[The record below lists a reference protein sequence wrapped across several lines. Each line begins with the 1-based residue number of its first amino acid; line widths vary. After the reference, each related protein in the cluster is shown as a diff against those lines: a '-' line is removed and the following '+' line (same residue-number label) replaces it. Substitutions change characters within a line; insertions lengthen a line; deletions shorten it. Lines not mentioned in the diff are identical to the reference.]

1 MANWNCFHHR
11 SMDVCKNTGKKG
23 QDFYSNELFLCK
35 HASISCT
42 ASAWTDPRLLL
53 WLTIAFILIGYKGMN
68 IFPTKIQRKHH
79 KFHKIS
85 DLTFYLCSLPLIFWA
100 SLIIIFAYIYIY
112 IYYAYMIIYAYIY
125 IYILCMYVYH
135 IHWIPSV
142 RSNFKVRPWPQRSKG
157 DLPFRSAWPGRWLC
171 QSGRRTDT
179 WHFWTPMEHVPFLDV
194 FPTLKCCFSNVCW
207 IWFSRWS

>member
-23 QDFYSNELFLCK
+23 QDFYSNEFFLCK

-79 KFHKIS
+79 KFHKKWCVLAYCLEYAYAKMCKEWS
-85 DLTFYLCSLPLIFWA
+85 NVGLQDAKNASSVLCTARCALRKTKQARGKPLKLFSLPSLPQTLPKHSPASCYLWMHRRSSKGELEAMSGSFVVLCSNSFTVDVCALHGSQVVF
-100 SLIIIFAYIYIY
+100 
-112 IYYAYMIIYAYIY
+112 
-125 IYILCMYVYH
+125 
-135 IHWIPSV
+135 
-142 RSNFKVRPWPQRSKG
+142 
-157 DLPFRSAWPGRWLC
+157 
-171 QSGRRTDT
+171 
-179 WHFWTPMEHVPFLDV
+179 FL
-194 FPTLKCCFSNVCW
+194 
-207 IWFSRWS
+207 

>member
-1 MANWNCFHHR
+1 MNPFISHGP
-11 SMDVCKNTGKKG
+11 STPPLKKHG
-23 QDFYSNELFLCK
+23 QQRFNENITNFTKYL
-35 HASISCT
+35 
-42 ASAWTDPRLLL
+42 
-53 WLTIAFILIGYKGMN
+53 ILP
-68 IFPTKIQRKHH
+68 F
-79 KFHKIS
+79 
-85 DLTFYLCSLPLIFWA
+85 TFAPSLLIFWA
-100 SLIIIFAYIYIY
+100 SLIIIFAYIYILR
-112 IYYAYMIIYAYIY
+112 IYDHICIHIY